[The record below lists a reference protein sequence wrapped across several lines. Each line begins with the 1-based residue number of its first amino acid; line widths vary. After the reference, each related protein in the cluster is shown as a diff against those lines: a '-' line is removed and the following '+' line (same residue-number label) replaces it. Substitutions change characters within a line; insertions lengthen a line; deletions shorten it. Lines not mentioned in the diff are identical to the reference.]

1 MVIIK
6 RDMLMYKKD
15 RYFLKLY
22 WNGVINM
29 EFGKIRISLVIKLEM
44 VKFKDRFLIWN
55 KSLVYF
61 LSIIID
67 MKFLISII

>member
-1 MVIIK
+1 
-6 RDMLMYKKD
+6 
-15 RYFLKLY
+15 
-22 WNGVINM
+22 M
-29 EFGKIRISLVIKLEM
+29 EFGKVRINLVIKLEM

-55 KSLVYF
+55 NSLVYF